1 VSIRCDKATH
11 SDGRTGGQ
19 IDRQT
24 DKQTGSWSR
33 KFRGTQV
40 HIVAIRKIHTTL
52 DDNWQLS
59 ARISV
64 GVSPSAFAGCQS
76 NFHTFMNLLSS
87 LSCIFGV
94 LAELNVWCLTAS
106 NYKTN

>member
-1 VSIRCDKATH
+1 VTKPHIRTEANRQT
-11 SDGRTGGQ
+11 
-19 IDRQT
+19 DRQT
-24 DKQTGSWSR
+24 DEAANAEGLKNN
-33 KFRGTQV
+33 
-40 HIVAIRKIHTTL
+40 IVAIRKIHTTL
-52 DDNWQLS
+52 HDNWQLS
-59 ARISV
+59 AWISV
-64 GVSPSAFAGCQS
+64 DADVNVDLYVGVRPSAFAGCQS